1 LNTHAWN
8 DGKSD
13 NSSDGCNEDL
23 EQVPHE
29 YSVGD
34 FNAEMG
40 RDVLKPRVGN
50 ECTDYSQQQGRVLT
64 QVSIG
69 HPVIVQCQASPCGQC
84 CLCRVP
90 EKHLEHSETRPRR
103 K

>member
-13 NSSDGCNEDL
+13 DSSDGSNEDL

-34 FNAEMG
+34 FSAEVG

-50 ECTDYSQQQGRVLT
+50 EC
-64 QVSIG
+64 
-69 HPVIVQCQASPCGQC
+69 VQNVHRTVGPC
-84 CLCRVP
+84 P
-90 EKHLEHSETRPRR
+90 HSGV
-103 K
+103 